1 MIGKTGRVKASR
13 FAVYLGGATMS
24 LNDIPLGENK
34 VTTETRSW
42 NYWDE
47 MRVEREKAIAEDLAA
62 ENEGKTSW
70 RDSKYI
76 PTWVKACPSM
86 TYVKWRLRCWLDDIM
101 GAGGD
106 D

>member
-1 MIGKTGRVKASR
+1 
-13 FAVYLGGATMS
+13 MS
-24 LNDIPLGENK
+24 LKDIPLGENK

-47 MRVEREKAIAEDLAA
+47 MRVEREKAIAEDFAA

-76 PTWVKACPSM
+76 PMWLKACPSLI
-86 TYVKWRLRCWLDDIM
+86 YIKWRLRCWLDDIM

>member
-1 MIGKTGRVKASR
+1 
-13 FAVYLGGATMS
+13 MS
-24 LNDIPLGENK
+24 LKDIPLGENK
-34 VTTETRSW
+34 VVTETRSW

-62 ENEGKTSW
+62 ESEGKKSW
-70 RDSKYI
+70 RDNKYI
-76 PTWVKACPSM
+76 PTWVKACPSLI
-86 TYVKWRLRCWLDDIM
+86 YIKWRLRCWLDDIM

>member
-1 MIGKTGRVKASR
+1 
-13 FAVYLGGATMS
+13 MS
-24 LNDIPLGENK
+24 LKDIPLGENK
-34 VTTETRSW
+34 VVIETRSW

-62 ENEGKTSW
+62 ESEGKKSW
-70 RDSKYI
+70 RDNKYI
-76 PTWVKACPSM
+76 PTWVKACPSLI
-86 TYVKWRLRCWLDDIM
+86 YIKWRLRCWLDDIM

>member
-1 MIGKTGRVKASR
+1 
-13 FAVYLGGATMS
+13 MS

-34 VTTETRSW
+34 VVTEKRSW

-47 MRVEREKAIAEDLAA
+47 MRVEHEKAIAEDLAA

-86 TYVKWRLRCWLDDIM
+86 TYFKWRLRCWLDDIM